1 VVKLGKIYTRTGDD
15 GSTGLADGTRT
26 NKDCF
31 RVRAYGEVDEANS
44 AIGVARLYVDNV
56 ELDRSLAR
64 IQNDMFD
71 LGADL
76 STPIL
81 DDAKEQEGKALRIV
95 QSQIDRLE
103 NELDALNADIAPL
116 KTFVLPGGSAP
127 AAHLHLARAITRRAE
142 REIVAMMGEE
152 EINPLALKYT
162 NRLSDYLFV
171 AARWCNAQGKTDVKW
186 VPGKER

>member
-1 VVKLGKIYTRTGDD
+1 VVKLNKIYTRTGDD
-15 GSTGLADGTRT
+15 GSTGLADGSRT

-31 RVRAYGEVDEANS
+31 RVKAYGEVDEANS

-76 STPIL
+76 STPTME
-81 DDAKEQEGKALRIV
+81 DDSKALRIV

-103 NELDALNADIAPL
+103 TELDALNADLAPL
-116 KTFVLPGGSAP
+116 KTFVLPGGSKP
-127 AAHLHLARAITRRAE
+127 AAYLHLARAISRRAE
-142 REIVAMMGEE
+142 REIVSMMREE
-152 EINPLALKYT
+152 TVNPLALKYA

-171 AARWCNAQGKTDVKW
+171 AARWCNVQGETDVKW
-186 VPGKER
+186 VPGGQR